1 MWKLYT
7 DRGISHAH
15 CVRFEMTEGGGVRFE
30 MTEMGLRSVNGECS
44 IATQR
49 HFEGEKRLRNLTKGG
64 LVLWFVG
71 FLTLTA
77 LGSK

>member
-30 MTEMGLRSVNGECS
+30 MTEVGLFSS
-44 IATQR
+44 
-49 HFEGEKRLRNLTKGG
+49 KG
-64 LVLWFVG
+64 LKLD
-71 FLTLTA
+71 TI
-77 LGSK
+77 GSKGQG